1 MFNLSIEE
9 IKERGAFH
17 TATEIHHQPEVWQEL
32 LSTMEK
38 SKSGFKE
45 FLEGISE
52 KHEQVHVILTGA
64 GTSAFVGDTLAPE
77 LNKWCKQNVFFDA
90 IPTTDIVSN
99 PREYLKADR
108 PTVMVSFARSG
119 NSPESV
125 AAVALGEKCIKDFY
139 QVVITC
145 NKDGQLAANTK
156 GDDKS
161 ITVLMP
167 EKSNDKSLAMTSS
180 FTSMLLAGYELFL
193 PEEAKGTIADQ
204 VIANGDR
211 LIKRVG
217 DHIDTVLGIDFNRI
231 VYLGSGLLGML
242 AEEASLKMLE
252 LTGGQVI
259 AFHDSSLGF
268 RHGPKSVLNEQ
279 TVVVVFLSENE
290 YTRKYDLDMLRQ
302 LHEEGTAAMVVAMT
316 QNADKDVEELAHFTV
331 SISEGGKSPQND
343 LQAALSYII
352 FAQAL
357 AMKKSMQLGITP
369 DNPSPNGEI
378 SRVVQGVTIHH
389 YNVEA

>member
-17 TATEIHHQPEVWQEL
+17 TATEIHHQPEVWREL

-45 FLEGISE
+45 FLEEISE

-77 LNKWCKQNVFFDA
+77 LNKWCKRNVFFDA

-99 PREYLKADR
+99 PREYLKPDR

-145 NKDGQLAANTK
+145 NKDGQLAANIK
-156 GDDKS
+156 GDDRS

-268 RHGPKSVLNEQ
+268 RHGPKSVLNKQ

-302 LHEEGTAAMVVAMT
+302 LHEEGTAAMVVALT

-357 AMKKSMQLGITP
+357 AMKKSMKLGITP

-389 YNVEA
+389 YDEEA